1 MIPVRAVVDRK
12 STITIFQ
19 HQLHHLKAL
28 RETATQKNMSADR
41 HAGMAAM
48 MVIEAVR
55 VWDTALIRYVQGQSV
70 NKNNSAIKILSV
82 LLFLIVP
89 FLSSPLFA
97 QNVPMPRGMTCEGS
111 QFADGT
117 YLPRGQVG
125 YVTINGVKYKCVG
138 CGGCTPV
145 DSGSSGGSTYI
156 PSAGLKPEQQMQ
168 LMFMQSILQPML
180 NSIFNPQSYTP
191 SGPSQEELRRQQE
204 ELLKKQTQEKQD
216 RLNKWISLRNASASN
231 QKERGKKLS
240 SLLAVD
246 QTFPAKTDPLEQ
258 ALCSAYF
265 SRLAEDAVN
274 GRFDRTKFKDGYEA
288 ARFYGNQI
296 DNLIQGVPLDE
307 ECTPP
312 DEILQSFD
320 KKEVNEL
327 NKRYTEVV
335 KVYKMVVPKINELQG
350 IVMKLD
356 ETRKKKEE
364 AEQKIKEIDSKIE
377 ELKSNN
383 QNISDPQK
391 KAETDDLLA
400 KAMAL
405 KQEAETEYQ
414 KSLEMENNLTKEK
427 EKLENE
433 LNKIKEQF
441 AAQEKK

>member
-1 MIPVRAVVDRK
+1 MR
-12 STITIFQ
+12 
-19 HQLHHLKAL
+19 
-28 RETATQKNMSADR
+28 
-41 HAGMAAM
+41 
-48 MVIEAVR
+48 
-55 VWDTALIRYVQGQSV
+55 
-70 NKNNSAIKILSV
+70 NKNKILLNA
-82 LLFLIVP
+82 LLILI
-89 FLSSPLFA
+89 PLFTVHLLSA
-97 QNVPMPRGMTCEGS
+97 QNVPMPTGMTCEGS
-111 QFADGT
+111 EFADGT
-117 YLPRGQVG
+117 YLPKGQKG
-125 YVTINGVKYKCVG
+125 YVTINGVKYECIG

-180 NSIFNPQSYTP
+180 NSIFNPQSYAP

-204 ELLKKQTQEKQD
+204 ELLKKQAQEKQD
-216 RLNKWISLRNASASN
+216 RLNKWISLRNASTTN
-231 QKERGKKLS
+231 QKERRKKLS
-240 SLLAVD
+240 SLLAID
-246 QTFPAKTDPLEQ
+246 QGFPAKTDPLEQ
-258 ALCSAYF
+258 ALCLAYF

-274 GRFDRTKFKDGYEA
+274 GRFDRTRFKDGYGA
-288 ARFYGNQI
+288 AHFYENQI
-296 DNLIQGVPLDE
+296 NNLIQGGSLDE
-307 ECTPP
+307 ECSPP

-320 KKEVNEL
+320 KKEVDEL
-327 NKRYTEVV
+327 NKKYTEVV
-335 KVYKMVVPKINELQG
+335 KVYKMVVPKINELQE
-350 IVMKLD
+350 IAMKLD
-356 ETRKKKEE
+356 ETKKKKEE
-364 AEQKIKEIDSKIE
+364 AGQRIKEIDSKIE

-427 EKLENE
+427 DKIERE